1 MTPQL
6 QQDGR
11 SMRRGS
17 VPSLLCFR
25 LHLRT
30 CRHCL
35 DLTNHT
41 CFQHHPLRFLFFFFA
56 FLWCKCGS
64 SYIFIAYSVQCITVL
79 YQYVCWFSVRIL
91 FFNRWSIL
99 SAERFL
105 QKMRLLIASTVPSMK
120 SGPILG
126 SQLCFPLWGHNRN
139 TVVCRLRVLFAVKK
153 FLFVLCRFCL
163 LLKDSIC
170 LSCAESMQV
179 QVSVYN

>member
-1 MTPQL
+1 MEGAWGGDLFQVCSALDFIWGPADTALISQTTL
-6 QQDGR
+6 AFNIT
-11 SMRRGS
+11 
-17 VPSLLCFR
+17 LCGF
-25 LHLRT
+25 
-30 CRHCL
+30 
-35 DLTNHT
+35 
-41 CFQHHPLRFLFFFFA
+41 FFFFFA